1 MNSKILYFASDF
13 KIGISFTLCDQAISL
28 KKIFQK
34 NLICVG
40 GEKEQIA
47 NLVNR
52 YDENNIEL
60 IRVNGLDEHARF
72 INLTKYIVK
81 IIKEKDIDLVHVQ
94 NNWQLA
100 IVSYIKFIKRRKIKI
115 AYSIHGYRHN
125 NSFKSFFAKRII
137 GFSLF
142 LFADVVFA
150 ASTQLKNAIPFISR
164 KVHLYYLGVEEEII
178 NIDVPKTF
186 TNHLRISVIGEFRHG
201 KNQKLIIDS
210 LNMYAEKSKDFN
222 FTLNLAGTGDLFDE
236 IKEYAQTINISKNI
250 NFLGQLNRE
259 KIIDLYKNTE
269 IVIVATNIETFG
281 LCIAE
286 PFVAGIPVISRNTGV
301 AQDIIINEKS
311 GFIFERD
318 DELIP
323 LLLKYLRD
331 DRKLTEIASNL
342 TELKDIFNWDKIN
355 MNYRRIVGIN

>member
-1 MNSKILYFASDF
+1 MCFWRKRTDKDLESKYVDN
-13 KIGISFTLCDQAISL
+13 KIA
-28 KKIFQK
+28 
-34 NLICVG
+34 
-40 GEKEQIA
+40 
-47 NLVNR
+47 
-52 YDENNIEL
+52 L
-60 IRVNGLDEHARF
+60 IRVQGLDDHANFRKRAKE
-72 INLTKYIVK
+72 IEK
-81 IIKEKDIDLVHVQ
+81 IIKVKNIDLVHVH

-100 IVSYIKFIKRRKIKI
+100 IVSYIKFVKRNKIKI
-115 AYSIHGYRHN
+115 VYSIHGYRHN
-125 NSFKSFFAKRII
+125 HSFKSFFARRII
-137 GFSLF
+137 GLSLF
-142 LFADVVFA
+142 FFADVVFA
-150 ASTQLKNAIPFISR
+150 ASSQLKNAIPFISK
-164 KVHLYYLGVEEEII
+164 KVHLYYLGVEQEII
-178 NIDVPKTF
+178 NIDVQRIF
-186 TNHLRISVIGEFRHG
+186 INHLRISVIGEFRYG

-210 LNMYAEKSKDFN
+210 LNVYAEKSKDFN

-259 KIIDLYKNTE
+259 NIIDLYKNTE